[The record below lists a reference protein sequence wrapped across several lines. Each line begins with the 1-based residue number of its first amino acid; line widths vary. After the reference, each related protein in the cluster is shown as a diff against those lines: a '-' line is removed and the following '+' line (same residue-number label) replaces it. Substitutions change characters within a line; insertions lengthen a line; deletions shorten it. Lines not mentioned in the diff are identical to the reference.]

1 MVTKCYES
9 FDELSSVYKWVL
21 SPSLEP
27 KEITQNSSC
36 RRGHDRIKTPRWE
49 EGKIV
54 PAVQTQYSILHY
66 TIKRY
71 AGEEE
76 MPENEGSGCP
86 PVPSFSV
93 FFENFVMSNY
103 YEDRVRM

>member
-1 MVTKCYES
+1 
-9 FDELSSVYKWVL
+9 
-21 SPSLEP
+21 
-27 KEITQNSSC
+27 
-36 RRGHDRIKTPRWE
+36 
-49 EGKIV
+49 
-54 PAVQTQYSILHY
+54 LHY